1 MNQHHE
7 ARRWIVSGRDQGVG
21 FRYFVLAKA
30 TALGVSGWVR
40 NESDGT
46 VQVYAVGTVKQLD
59 DLAGH
64 LHIGPRMAEVR
75 LVEEHQAPVQ
85 QLSSFRVD

>member
-1 MNQHHE
+1 M
-7 ARRWIVSGRDQGVG
+7 ARRWVVRGRVQGVG
-21 FRYFVLAKA
+21 FRYFVASKA
-30 TALGVSGWVR
+30 TEMGIAGWVR

-46 VQVYAVGTVKQLD
+46 VQVYAVGAPDLLD
-59 DLAGH
+59 KLAGH

-75 LVEEHQAPVQ
+75 GVEEHEAPVQ